1 MPTVKPLRFVLS
13 LLVFLALGNSIQCVT
28 QFDPELTKDITKLVV
43 DGLIT
48 DQPPPYQIRV
58 TYSAPYTND
67 VTIFGRSP
75 AQAKISIRD
84 DQGGIEE
91 LRYTSN
97 GNFCLSWRASKNS
110 FIVGVGRT
118 VGNSNH
124 IRWWL
129 ISYQSINNQFSYVF
143 I

>member
-28 QFDPELTKDITKLVV
+28 EFDPDLNKDIAKLVV

-48 DQPPPYQIRV
+48 DQPPPYMVRV

-67 VTIFGRSP
+67 ETIFGRSP

-97 GNFCLSWRASKNS
+97 GY
-110 FIVGVGRT
+110 FISSATGMRGVVGENILFLLYCQMAV
-118 VGNSNH
+118 
-124 IRWWL
+124 
-129 ISYQSINNQFSYVF
+129 SINPEKNY
-143 I
+143 